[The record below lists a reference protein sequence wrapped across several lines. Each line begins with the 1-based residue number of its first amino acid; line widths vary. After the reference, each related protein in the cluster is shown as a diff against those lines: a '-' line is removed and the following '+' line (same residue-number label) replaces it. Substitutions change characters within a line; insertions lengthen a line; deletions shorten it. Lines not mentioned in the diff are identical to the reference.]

1 MKTLKTIADLTPDD
15 RNLNVHTERGMGL
28 LAKSL
33 EQFGAGRSIVVDKH
47 GKVIAGN
54 ATLEA
59 AADQGFDVQVVPSDG
74 KTLVV
79 VQRTDLELETPQGR
93 GLALA
98 DNRVAEVDLA
108 WDPAQLKALSEEGLD
123 VGAFF
128 LPDELERLLA
138 TEIVD
143 NPQDEMG
150 ALGNVPAA
158 ARMIH
163 VHFKN
168 ADDVQAFA
176 ATLGIAIG
184 AEQKTL
190 WFAP

>member
-1 MKTLKTIADLTPDD
+1 MSAKPLKTIADLTPDD
-15 RNLNVHTERGMGL
+15 RNLNLHTERGMGL

-33 EQFGAGRSIVVDKH
+33 EQFGAGRSIVVDRH

-59 AADQGFDVQVVPSDG
+59 AADKGFDVKVIPSDG

-98 DNRVAEVDLA
+98 DNRVAELDLA
-108 WDPAQLKALSEEGLD
+108 WDPAQLKALADEGLD

-128 LPDELERLLA
+128 LPDELA
-138 TEIVD
+138 EIFASSPTDGDEPPASGGVD
-143 NPQDEMG
+143 NTKSVTCPECG
-150 ALGNVPAA
+150 
-158 ARMIH
+158 H
-163 VHFKN
+163 
-168 ADDVQAFA
+168 AF
-176 ATLGIAIG
+176 IIG
-184 AEQKTL
+184 KVTA
-190 WFAP
+190 

>member
-1 MKTLKTIADLTPDD
+1 MSAPKKLTKISDLTPDD

-59 AADQGFDVQVVPSDG
+59 AADHGFGVQVVPSDG

-128 LPDELERLLA
+128 LPDELEKIFA
-138 TEIVD
+138 DEPAEAAEETAAKGVD
-143 NPQDEMG
+143 NTKSVTCPECG
-150 ALGNVPAA
+150 
-158 ARMIH
+158 H
-163 VHFKN
+163 
-168 ADDVQAFA
+168 AFS
-176 ATLGIAIG
+176 IG
-184 AEQKTL
+184 KIKA
-190 WFAP
+190 